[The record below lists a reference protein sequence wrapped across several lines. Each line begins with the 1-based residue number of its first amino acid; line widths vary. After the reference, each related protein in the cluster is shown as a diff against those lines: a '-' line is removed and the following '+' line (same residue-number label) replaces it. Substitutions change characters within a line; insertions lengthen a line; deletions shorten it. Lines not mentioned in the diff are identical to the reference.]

1 MQLQP
6 LNSVSGIV
14 LGVGLLL
21 SGVFLSAGIL
31 SRRIRKAQI
40 YMIAVGGGMALTTIL
55 AALLIPSQILCM
67 FMLIGAMA
75 VGGTVSLVFGIL
87 GIDTGIPGIMPVED
101 RLLGSDNGRKLR
113 RVTAILAGL
122 FNLILMCVLI
132 YISSN
137 AH

>member
-1 MQLQP
+1 VQLQP

-31 SRRIRKAQI
+31 SRGIRKAQI
-40 YMIAVGGGMALTTIL
+40 YMITVGAGIALTTIL
-55 AALLIPSQILCM
+55 ATLLIPSQILCM
-67 FMLIGAMA
+67 ITLVGAMA

-87 GIDTGIPGIMPVED
+87 GIDTGMPGISVED
-101 RLLGSDNGRKLR
+101 RLLGFNNGRKLR

-122 FNLILMCVLI
+122 LNLILMCVLI
-132 YISSN
+132 YIFSN
-137 AH
+137 AR